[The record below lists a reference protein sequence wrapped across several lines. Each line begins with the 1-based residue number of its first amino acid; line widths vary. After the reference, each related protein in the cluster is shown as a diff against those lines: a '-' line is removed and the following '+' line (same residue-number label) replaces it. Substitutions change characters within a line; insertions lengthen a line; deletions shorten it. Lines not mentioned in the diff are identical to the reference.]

1 MAMIEINT
9 SGPVDVRD
17 ITIEVEK
24 SLQEDG
30 IQTGIALISTLHTT
44 TGLTVNEADP
54 ALMQDMLNLLE
65 KLAPES
71 GEYLHD
77 HGERNAHAHLRAALI
92 GNSVTVPVMQGR
104 LSLGTWQRIIFFEFD
119 GPRRR
124 RIQVKT
130 ISIPEK

>member
-1 MAMIEINT
+1 MIEINT
-9 SGPVDVRD
+9 NGPVEARD
-17 ITIEVEK
+17 ITVEVEK

-30 IQTGIALISTLHTT
+30 IQTGIALVFTLHTT

-54 ALMQDMLNLLE
+54 ALMQDMKNLLE
-65 KLAPES
+65 KLAPEKC
-71 GEYLHD
+71 EYLHD

-92 GNSVTVPVMQGR
+92 GNSVTIPVMQGR

-124 RIQVKT
+124 RIQVKA
-130 ISIPEK
+130 ISLPEK

>member
-1 MAMIEINT
+1 MIEINT

-54 ALMQDMLNLLE
+54 ALMKDMLNLLE
-65 KLAPES
+65 KLAPDS

-104 LSLGTWQRIIFFEFD
+104 LSLGTWQRIILFEFD

>member
-1 MAMIEINT
+1 MIEINT
-9 SGPVDVRD
+9 SGPVEVRD

-30 IQTGIALISTLHTT
+30 IQTGIALISTFHTT

-54 ALMQDMLNLLE
+54 ALMQDMSNLLE

-92 GNSVTVPVMQGR
+92 GNSVTVPIMQGR

>member
-104 LSLGTWQRIIFFEFD
+104 LSLGTWQRIILFEFD

>member
-1 MAMIEINT
+1 MIEINT

-92 GNSVTVPVMQGR
+92 GNSVTVPVRQGR

>member
-44 TGLTVNEADP
+44 TGLTVNEAAP

>member
-30 IQTGIALISTLHTT
+30 VQTGIALISTLHTT

-92 GNSVTVPVMQGR
+92 GNSVIVPIMQGR

-130 ISIPEK
+130 VSIPEK

>member
-1 MAMIEINT
+1 MIEINT

-104 LSLGTWQRIIFFEFD
+104 LSLGTWQRIILFEFD

>member
-1 MAMIEINT
+1 MIEINT

-92 GNSVTVPVMQGR
+92 GNSVTVPIMQGR

>member
-1 MAMIEINT
+1 MIEINT